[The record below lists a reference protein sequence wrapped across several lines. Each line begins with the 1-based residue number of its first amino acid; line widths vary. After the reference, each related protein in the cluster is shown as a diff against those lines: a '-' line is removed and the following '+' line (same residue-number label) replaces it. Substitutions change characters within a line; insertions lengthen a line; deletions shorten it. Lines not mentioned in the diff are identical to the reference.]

1 MVQLQHPKSVA
12 DATLHRS
19 APMRSG
25 MVTIV
30 FMALYALIAQEMYAT
45 MGMPREE
52 AMEQANALR
61 IKELEE
67 MAELQTEDMLDGGGI
82 EEEQAEEV
90 EEEEAGGWQTA
101 EFVDHEAEEQQLLWS
116 KCSTYARD

>member
-1 MVQLQHPKSVA
+1 MVQLQHPKTVA

-25 MVTIV
+25 LVTIV

-45 MGMPREE
+45 MGLPREE

-61 IKELEE
+61 DG
-67 MAELQTEDMLDGGGI
+67 AAAVGGAGATERQKPL
-82 EEEQAEEV
+82 
-90 EEEEAGGWQTA
+90 
-101 EFVDHEAEEQQLLWS
+101 HQL
-116 KCSTYARD
+116 